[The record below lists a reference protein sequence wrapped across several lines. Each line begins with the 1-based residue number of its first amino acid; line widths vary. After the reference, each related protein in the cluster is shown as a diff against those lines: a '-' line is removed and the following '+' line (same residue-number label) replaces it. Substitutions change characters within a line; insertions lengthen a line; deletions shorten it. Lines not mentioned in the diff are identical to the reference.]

1 MDKEEKYYLEI
12 KNKLIDNEVYKRV
25 KDYSKNKHDLQ
36 TYYNV
41 GKILSEAQGGEERA
55 KYGNRL
61 IKKYS
66 EKLYNDVGLKY
77 SITSL
82 KYMRQYY
89 LFQKGQP
96 VVAES
101 ISWSHYTIL
110 LSLNNINEINYYINR
125 CINDNLSKR
134 KLAEI
139 IKKRKSMIYL

>member
-1 MDKEEKYYLEI
+1 MNKEEKYYLEI

-36 TYYNV
+36 AYYEV
-41 GKILSEAQGGEERA
+41 GRILINAGKHYGE
-55 KYGNRL
+55 GI

-66 EKLYNDVGLKY
+66 IKLTNELGKGY
-77 SITSL
+77 SERSL
-82 KYMRQYY
+82 KYMKKFY

-110 LSLNNINEINYYINR
+110 LSLNNINKINYYINR